1 MKINNL
7 YNISILSNILIL
19 SIILILFYLIN
30 IYFKNKEKFTCTIP
44 AINRQ
49 GDINNKNVLLTYKA
63 QSNILNES
71 CDKYWYKPP
80 LEYNNTQIQES
91 PIPIYQDQLNLPDD
105 KKFGDNTYKT
115 GLIDYKKLAQLSSNN
130 QNNYKKLM
138 NSSKELLIDPLSKKK
153 IEYLYQLE
161 FAFLKL
167 NRKTFIDRWEFYN
180 PTIKQ
185 KFNYDDIKSRIE
197 DINLL
202 NIELK
207 NRFDMKQKF
216 VLDNSKL
223 LIYGLIPFEIFKYK
237 ILKVIYKD
245 SDENKP
251 IYIIQ
256 IAFFRESDLY
266 LTTFSYVGYINELRK
281 VMLYDIKYIGYE
293 ATDKVLLAK
302 PSNTEVINQQI
313 INSNFDNSQKI
324 ERDPSAIVNIAK
336 KQREAYKLNNQYA
349 CFNLSPND
357 TKKNYL
363 LPYFSRQLCESNYDL
378 FGRPKDVGVYD
389 TPCKKNEDC
398 PFYKMNKNYDNEF
411 GKCLPNGQCE
421 LPLNMIPIG
430 YKYFRTERQF
440 KPLCYNCET
449 KKFNEFGSLDICC
462 TEQYDKNKYPFLKS
476 PDYSFENDLLTRDN
490 FFNQKNCYSKPGE
503 YGFICK

>member
-1 MKINNL
+1 MKINIL
-7 YNISILSNILIL
+7 YFLFILC
-19 SIILILFYLIN
+19 IILILYKLFN
-30 IYFKNKEKFTCTIP
+30 IYLKNKIIDKENFACTVP
-44 AINRQ
+44 NINRQ
-49 GDINNKNVLLTYKA
+49 GGINNKNVLLTYKA

-71 CDKYWYKPP
+71 CDEYWYKPP
-80 LEYNNTQIQES
+80 LEYNNTQIQDS
-91 PIPIYQDQLNLPDD
+91 PIPIHQDQLNLPDD
-105 KKFGDNTYKT
+105 KKFADNTYKT

-130 QNNYKKLM
+130 QKNYKKLM
-138 NSSKELLIDPLSKKK
+138 NTSKELLIDPLSKKNIK
-153 IEYLYQLE
+153 YLYELE
-161 FAFLKL
+161 FAFLML
-167 NRKTFIDRWEFYN
+167 NRKTFVDRWEFYN

-185 KFNYDDIKSRIE
+185 KFNYDDIKSPIE

-202 NIELK
+202 NKELK

-216 VLDNSKL
+216 ILDNSKL

-237 ILKVIYKD
+237 ILKIVYQD
-245 SDENKP
+245 SNENKP

-266 LTTFSYVGYINELRK
+266 LTTFSYVGYINESRK
-281 VMLYDIKYIGYE
+281 PMLYDIKYIGYE

-313 INSNFDNSQKI
+313 INTNFDNSQVI
-324 ERDPSAIVNIAK
+324 EKDPSAVVNIAK

-349 CFNLSPND
+349 CFNLAPSD

-363 LPYFSRQLCESNYDL
+363 LPYFSRELCESSYDL
-378 FGRPKDVGVYD
+378 FGRPKDIGVYD

-398 PFYKMNKNYDNEF
+398 PFYKINKNYDNEF
-411 GKCLPNGQCE
+411 GKCLPDGHCE

-440 KPLCYNCET
+440 KPMCYNCEK
-449 KKFNEFGSLDICC
+449 KKFNQFGALDICC
-462 TEQYDKNKYPFLKS
+462 DEQYDKKQYPFLKS
-476 PDYSFENDLLTRDN
+476 PDYSFEGDLLPRDN
-490 FFNQKNCYSKPGE
+490 YFNQKNCYSKPGE